1 MKHTTLR
8 QEILYF
14 LCKCGLI
21 ANNRN
26 WNEEAFAVINY
37 DEITKVDKKN
47 SSSNILIVKKQND
60 VYYFREC
67 GANYSRKRSIAK
79 ILQRYGD
86 LSNSPDFIAYIQK
99 CLSIPHNRK
108 LFWRMGQLND
118 RNSALSDFMKPRTLR

>member
-26 WNEEAFAVINY
+26 WNEDAFAVINY

-67 GANYSRKRSIAK
+67 GANYPQKKSLAK
-79 ILQRYGD
+79 ILQRYGE
-86 LSNSPDFIAYIQK
+86 LSDSPNFMDYIQ
-99 CLSIPHNRK
+99 NV
-108 LFWRMGQLND
+108 
-118 RNSALSDFMKPRTLR
+118 

>member
-26 WNEEAFAVINY
+26 WNEDAFAVINY

-60 VYYFREC
+60 VYYFVSSQIR
-67 GANYSRKRSIAK
+67 
-79 ILQRYGD
+79 
-86 LSNSPDFIAYIQK
+86 AY
-99 CLSIPHNRK
+99 L
-108 LFWRMGQLND
+108 
-118 RNSALSDFMKPRTLR
+118 

>member
-26 WNEEAFAVINY
+26 WNEDAFAVINY

-67 GANYSRKRSIAK
+67 GANYPQKKESCK
-79 ILQRYGD
+79 
-86 LSNSPDFIAYIQK
+86 NSSTI
-99 CLSIPHNRK
+99 
-108 LFWRMGQLND
+108 WRTFGF
-118 RNSALSDFMKPRTLR
+118 S